1 MADSAEP
8 DFQIGIRMDELRFG
22 VIGIKGR
29 GDGLAKEAASI
40 DGVEV
45 VAVADL
51 DRDAARQIGSSIGAA
66 VYDDYEEMLKQVDL
80 DAAVIATPHRF
91 HAPMGQACLEAGLH
105 TFLGKPIANTVS
117 EADRLV
123 EAAATRGLTFGIG
136 HNYRTFPGNI
146 VMKALVE
153 EAAPIHRV
161 LWQWLDTR
169 PETYYDRDIWRCTWA
184 DAGGG
189 VLMNQTSH
197 DLDLL
202 CWMLGEPE
210 EVSAMI
216 GNWGHRSEIEDTAV
230 ANIRFRSG
238 AIANVQLGMCDRAL
252 NYRQVAG
259 DRGVVEFRD
268 ERNPN
273 SVVPDSLRI
282 GRYAH
287 AMRAFIAKNDGV
299 TSRPDVTWEEIDV
312 VGERRFPQIVPD
324 FVSAIRAERD
334 PVTSGASARVTL
346 ELINAIILSSF
357 TRASVRMPVDRVAY
371 DALFSELSD
380 GRKRVDRWGS

>member
-1 MADSAEP
+1 MADT
-8 DFQIGIRMDELRFG
+8 LKFG

-29 GDGLAKEAASI
+29 GGGLAKEAAAI
-40 DGVEV
+40 EGVDV

-51 DRDAARQIGSSIGAA
+51 DTAAAGEIADPLNA
-66 VYDDYEEMLKQVDL
+66 TVHDDYQEMLAETAL
-80 DAAVIATPHRF
+80 DVAVIATPHRF
-91 HAPMGQACLEAGLH
+91 HAPMGLACLEAGLH
-105 TFLGKPIANTVS
+105 TFLEKPIANTVS

-123 EAAATRGLTFGIG
+123 EAAESRGLTFGIG

-146 VMKALVE
+146 AMKALVDE
-153 EAAPIHRV
+153 IAPIHRV

-169 PETYYDRDIWRCTWA
+169 PETYYDRDVWRCTWA

-202 CWMLGEPE
+202 CWMMGEPV

-216 GNWGHRSEIEDTAV
+216 GSWGHRAEIEDTAV
-230 ANIRFRSG
+230 ANIRFASG

-252 NYRQVAG
+252 NYRQVSG
-259 DRGVVEFRD
+259 DNGVIEFRD

-273 SVVPDSLRI
+273 SVVPDSLRV
-282 GRYAH
+282 GRYGLP
-287 AMRAFIAKNDGV
+287 MRSFIAKNDGV
-299 TSRPDVTWEEIDV
+299 ASRPDITWEDV
-312 VGERRFPQIVPD
+312 RVEGERRFPPILPD
-324 FVSAIRAERD
+324 FVSAIREGRE

-346 ELINAIILSSF
+346 ELINAIVLASF
-357 TRASVRMPVDRVAY
+357 TRETVRLPVDRDAY
-371 DALFSELSD
+371 DALFSELSS
-380 GRKRVDRWGS
+380 GQTCVERWGG

>member
-1 MADSAEP
+1 MNTLK
-8 DFQIGIRMDELRFG
+8 FGI
-22 VIGIKGR
+22 IGIKGR
-29 GDGLAKEAASI
+29 GGGLAKEAASI

-45 VAVADL
+45 VAIADL
-51 DRDAARQIGSSIGAA
+51 DTAAAGEIAEPLGAS
-66 VYDDYEEMLKQVDL
+66 VFDDYATMLREVDL
-80 DAAVIATPHRF
+80 DVAVIATPHRF
-91 HAPMGQACLEAGLH
+91 HGPMGLACLEAGVH
-105 TFLGKPIANTVS
+105 TFLEKPIANTVS

-123 EAAATRGLTFGIG
+123 EAAESRGLTFGIG

-146 VMKALVE
+146 AMKALVE
-153 EAAPIHRV
+153 EIAPIHRV

-169 PETYYDRDIWRCTWA
+169 PETYYDRDVWRCTWT

-202 CWMLGEPE
+202 CWMMGDPA

-216 GNWGHRSEIEDTAV
+216 GNWGHKSEIEDTAV
-230 ANIRFRSG
+230 ANIRFTSG

-259 DRGVVEFRD
+259 DNGAIEFRD

-273 SVVPDSLRI
+273 SVVPDSLRV
-282 GRYAH
+282 GRYGH
-287 AMRAFIAKNDGV
+287 SMRAFIAENDGV
-299 TSRPDVTWEEIDV
+299 TSRPDIAWEEV
-312 VGERRFPQIVPD
+312 RVEGERRFPAILPD
-324 FVSAIRAERD
+324 FVAAIREGRD

-346 ELINAIILSSF
+346 ELINAIILASF
-357 TRASVRMPVDRVAY
+357 TRETVCLPVDRDAY
-371 DALFSELSD
+371 DALFAELSE
-380 GRKRVDRWGS
+380 GQTRVERWGG